1 MDTAIVFV
9 YRGTILHCSI
19 TEIPRH
25 QHRTCSFSGELSL
38 VVMAERPDLV
48 RKPGSKSCVW
58 NYFGLEKGT
67 SGEVTDTGH
76 AVCRTCF
83 RKVAAKNGN
92 TTNLL
97 SHLRST
103 HTKLYAEAK
112 AAMESRRLQESQL
125 PSTSSTL
132 RPINQPTLTQSITR
146 SQKYERKGKRW
157 RDLTDAV
164 VYYIA
169 KDCLPLHS
177 VEKAGFKRL
186 LAAFDGRYEIPSRNY
201 FSRTALPELYTEIR
215 EKIRSELAS
224 VTDFAA
230 TSDLWSSQGMIPY
243 ISYTIHF
250 LNKDWQLQARCIQTK
265 YLPEDHT
272 GEMIA
277 ESMEETLSMW
287 NLKSE
292 CQVCITTDSGSNI
305 VNAARR
311 LSWPRLSCFGH
322 NLHLG
327 VLKAIKDDSR
337 CSRALGLCRKIVAA
351 FSGSWKRKREFT
363 KAQINLNLQ
372 QHSLISVSLII
383 MIVTIVLIVFFLY
396 NIGLSNKMG
405 NYWSNG
411 ATSSGAKGTHSPS
424 LGCRSKNLSPCP
436 HMARHRRSS
445 VYQCSIRAFKESY

>member
-1 MDTAIVFV
+1 M
-9 YRGTILHCSI
+9 
-19 TEIPRH
+19 
-25 QHRTCSFSGELSL
+25 
-38 VVMAERPDLV
+38 VVMRY
-48 RKPGSKSCVW
+48 R
-58 NYFGLEKGT
+58 
-67 SGEVTDTGH
+67 
-76 AVCRTCF
+76 
-83 RKVAAKNGN
+83 
-92 TTNLL
+92 
-97 SHLRST
+97 
-103 HTKLYAEAK
+103 
-112 AAMESRRLQESQL
+112 
-125 PSTSSTL
+125 
-132 RPINQPTLTQSITR
+132 
-146 SQKYERKGKRW
+146 
-157 RDLTDAV
+157 
-164 VYYIA
+164 
-169 KDCLPLHS
+169 
-177 VEKAGFKRL
+177 VET
-186 LAAFDGRYEIPSRNY
+186 I

-292 CQVCITTDSGSNI
+292 CQVCITTDSVSNI

-372 QHSLISVSLII
+372 QHSQISVSFIGK
-383 MIVTIVLIVFFLY
+383 FNYHDSDYCFNCFLF
-396 NIGLSNKMG
+396 
-405 NYWSNG
+405 
-411 ATSSGAKGTHSPS
+411 
-424 LGCRSKNLSPCP
+424 
-436 HMARHRRSS
+436 
-445 VYQCSIRAFKESY
+445 V